1 MRRTFAVLGL
11 CSPIVCGVAC
21 LPADA
26 MPIPCVL
33 DCCRFG
39 ERGRVARGHLRRG
52 CIVPP
57 LRLRT
62 EGRARHSRSAVRLA
76 RILGGEFLYRV
87 HVAAPAFVSRQVPS
101 VKSCPWTSV
110 PCCSCCTRG
119 AAVGAGCHRRP
130 STDGSV
136 VTTGR
141 PEVGSPRGRP
151 IDRTAVWCSR
161 RRRRVLGVAPA
172 SCTRDVGCHY
182 RSSAGGCRVAGAG
195 PLRRVHS
202 YLVDPA
208 SSHMLVSK
216 TKPCMSKY
224 ERFVL

>member
-1 MRRTFAVLGL
+1 MHR
-11 CSPIVCGVAC
+11 
-21 LPADA
+21 PAA
-26 MPIPCVL
+26 PPSHGGESTAL
-33 DCCRFG
+33 EECRASG
-39 ERGRVARGHLRRG
+39 PNPR
-52 CIVPP
+52 
-57 LRLRT
+57 
-62 EGRARHSRSAVRLA
+62 
-76 RILGGEFLYRV
+76 GEFLYRV

-101 VKSCPWTSV
+101 VKSCPWRLA
-110 PCCSCCTRG
+110 PCCSCRTRG
-119 AAVGAGCHRRP
+119 AAVGARCHRRP
-130 STDGSV
+130 LTDGSV

-172 SCTRDVGCHY
+172 SCTRDVGCHC